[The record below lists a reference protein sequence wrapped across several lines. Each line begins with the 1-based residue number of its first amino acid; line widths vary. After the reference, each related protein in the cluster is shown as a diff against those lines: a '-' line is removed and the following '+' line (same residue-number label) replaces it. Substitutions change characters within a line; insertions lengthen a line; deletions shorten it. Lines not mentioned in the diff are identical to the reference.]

1 MLHYLTDWWEFIKIH
16 QYYTRAITSGV
27 YYCCNIQQVSRDEPE
42 EREDEKD
49 EKPEQTET
57 PATET
62 VPPMQA
68 ESQTDTTQGDTQ
80 GDTQVDSSQDIETAD
95 TQPVGKLHHS
105 HVL

>member
-1 MLHYLTDWWEFIKIH
+1 MFYFCKM
-16 QYYTRAITSGV
+16 
-27 YYCCNIQQVSRDEPE
+27 QQVSRDEPE

-49 EKPEQTET
+49 EKPDQTET

-80 GDTQVDSSQDIETAD
+80 GDTSQDIETAD
-95 TQPVGKLHHS
+95 TQPVGELHDS
-105 HVL
+105 HDL